1 MKDRSAVSTLKGYFY
16 QFDFT
21 ILQLLKLEHMTDKIM
36 VEGVEDVD
44 VASADNKIA
53 IQCKYYE
60 GTEYNHSVISE
71 AVKYLLMDFAERKN
85 NGKNKI
91 KYMLYG
97 YYSTGQNKFPDTLDI
112 PFLKQKFLTHK
123 RKIRNS
129 DQYEIIEEYK
139 LLNLSDNDLEEF
151 LSLLK
156 IDVNAQAFQ
165 QQMQEIFDKI
175 IDNFKCTIFEAEHYY
190 YNNALKVIKN
200 IAIHQIPSEREISK
214 GEFLE
219 YINKKE
225 ILFNQWFYLFRTQ
238 KEVFKKIRKEYFT
251 CFNVSPYE
259 RFFLIDAGKNGFEPI
274 ILKDLVYLLRE
285 KWSKCSKREIQSF
298 CPYVYFHNI
307 SEEQL
312 AIIKGELF
320 REGLVFTDGFPFY
333 MSDFYPDALTVSATF
348 ANKIAI
354 KFINDI
360 EMLDEVISRI
370 HKKIEIYQ
378 FYIDEIFYNGS
389 DEVKHIKIQIE
400 KPNNIKE
407 IV

>member
-1 MKDRSAVSTLKGYFY
+1 
-16 QFDFT
+16 
-21 ILQLLKLEHMTDKIM
+21 M
-36 VEGVEDVD
+36 VEGIEDVD
-44 VASADNKIA
+44 VTSADNKIA

-71 AVKYLLMDFAERKN
+71 AVKYLLVDFAERKN

-97 YYSTGQNKFPDTLDI
+97 YYSTGQDKFPDTLDV

-123 RKIRNS
+123 RKIKDS
-129 DQYEIIEEYK
+129 DRYEIIEEYK
-139 LLNLSDNDLEEF
+139 LLNLSDTDLEEF

-165 QQMQEIFDKI
+165 QQIHDIFDKI
-175 IDNFKCTIFEAEHYY
+175 VDNFKCTRFEAEHYY

-200 IAIHQIPSEREISK
+200 IAICQIPSEREISK

-219 YINKKE
+219 CINKKE

-238 KEVFKKIRKEYFT
+238 KAVFKEIRKEYFT

-259 RFFLIDAGKNGFEPI
+259 RFFLIDAGKTGFEPI
-274 ILKDLVYLLRE
+274 ILKDLAYLLIK
-285 KWSKCSKREIQSF
+285 KWSKCSKRERQSF

-312 AIIKGELF
+312 AMIKGELF
-320 REGLVFTDGFPFY
+320 REGVVFADGFPFY
-333 MSDFYPDALTVSATF
+333 MSDFYPDALTVAATF

-360 EMLDEVISRI
+360 VMLDEVISKI

>member
-21 ILQLLKLEHMTDKIM
+21 ILQLLKLEHMTDKII
-36 VEGVEDVD
+36 VEGIEDVD
-44 VASADNKIA
+44 VSSADSKIA

-60 GTEYNHSVISE
+60 GTEYNHSEISE

-97 YYSTGQNKFPDTLDI
+97 YYSKGQDKFPDTLDVS
-112 PFLKQKFLTHK
+112 FLKLKFLTHK
-123 RKIRNS
+123 RRIKDSN
-129 DQYEIIEEYK
+129 QYEIIEEYK

-156 IDVNAQAFQ
+156 IDVNAQEFQ
-165 QQMQEIFDKI
+165 QQMQDIFGQI
-175 IDNFKCTIFEAEHYY
+175 IDIFKCTIFEAEHYY

-200 IAIHQIPSEREISK
+200 IAIHRNTSEREISK
-214 GEFLE
+214 SKFLE
-219 YINKKE
+219 CINKKE

-238 KEVFKKIRKEYFT
+238 KEVFRKIRKEYFT

-259 RFFLIDAGKNGFEPI
+259 RFFLIDAGETEFNSI
-274 ILKDLVYLLRE
+274 ILKDLVYLLTQ
-285 KWSKCSKREIQSF
+285 KWSKCSKREKQSF

-312 AIIKGELF
+312 ARIKGELF
-320 REGLVFTDGFPFY
+320 REGLVFVDGFPFY
-333 MSDFYPDALTVSATF
+333 MSDFYPDALTVAATSE
-348 ANKIAI
+348 NKIVI
-354 KFINDI
+354 KFINNI
-360 EMLDEVISRI
+360 KMLEEVISKI
-370 HKKIEIYQ
+370 DKKVEIYQ
-378 FYIDEIFYNGS
+378 FYINEIFYNGS

>member
-36 VEGVEDVD
+36 VEGIEDVD
-44 VASADNKIA
+44 VSSADSKIA

-60 GTEYNHSVISE
+60 GTEYNHSEISE

-97 YYSTGQNKFPDTLDI
+97 YYSKGQDKFPDTLDVS
-112 PFLKQKFLTHK
+112 FLKLKFLTHK
-123 RKIRNS
+123 RRIKDSN
-129 DQYEIIEEYK
+129 QYEIIEEYK

-156 IDVNAQAFQ
+156 IDINAQEFQ
-165 QQMQEIFDKI
+165 QQLQDIFEHI
-175 IDNFKCTIFEAEHYY
+175 IDTFNCTIFEAEHYY
-190 YNNALKVIKN
+190 YNSALKVIKN
-200 IAIHQIPSEREISK
+200 IAIRRISSEREISK
-214 GEFLE
+214 GKFLE
-219 YINKKE
+219 CINKKE

-238 KEVFKKIRKEYFT
+238 KEVFRKIRKEYFT
-251 CFNVSPYE
+251 CFNISPYE
-259 RFFLIDAGKNGFEPI
+259 RFFLIDAGETEFDSI
-274 ILKDLVYLLRE
+274 ILKDLVYLLIK
-285 KWSKCSKREIQSF
+285 KWSKCSKREKQSF

-312 AIIKGELF
+312 AMIKGELF
-320 REGLVFTDGFPFY
+320 REGLVFVDGFPFY
-333 MSDFYPDALTVSATF
+333 MSDFYPDALTVAATF
-348 ANKIAI
+348 ENKIVI
-354 KFINDI
+354 KFINNI
-360 EMLDEVISRI
+360 KMLEEVISKI
-370 HKKIEIYQ
+370 HKKVEIYQ
-378 FYIDEIFYNGS
+378 FYINEIFYNGS